1 MLATCPASLPKW
13 LNETKFTNKYV
24 TVARNGLQVIVVT
37 IQGKEINKRENK
49 NKGKQKTLTN
59 VARDL
64 GQRKAA

>member
-1 MLATCPASLPKW
+1 MKP
-13 LNETKFTNKYV
+13 
-24 TVARNGLQVIVVT
+24 VARNRLQVIVVT

-64 GQRKAA
+64 GQLPN

>member
-1 MLATCPASLPKW
+1 M
-13 LNETKFTNKYV
+13 
-24 TVARNGLQVIVVT
+24 VVT

-64 GQRKAA
+64 GQLPN